1 MDFGIPITLN
11 DGTVLGSVIGGQIL
25 PENPD
30 DDKFRS
36 VARELGINEDAYI
49 EALHKVGVKSKEQI
63 KASAQLLGAVIN
75 M

>member
-1 MDFGIPITLN
+1 MTAPFLKCGRRSDIT
-11 DGTVLGSVIGGQIL
+11 
-25 PENPD
+25 ENPD

-63 KASAQLLGAVIN
+63 KASAQLLGT
-75 M
+75 